1 MSTDRLPPHDIEA
14 EEAVLGA
21 LLIDGG
27 AIFRIATF
35 LKPED
40 FYREKNQWVYAAC
53 CRLYDRNEAI
63 DQVTVAHDLSQ
74 QERLEAI
81 GGAAYLSHVVSNV
94 ATSVYVEHYAQI
106 VHRMSVMRRLIS
118 AAVQIEAIGY
128 EGGPDVED
136 ALSRAENVLLKLRR
150 GQRPWDFV
158 PIRELL
164 HRYFEDAEESS
175 PFEGEV
181 VYTGFR
187 ALDDLLGG
195 LRRSDMIVLAA
206 RPSLGKTS
214 LALSI
219 ARNAAV
225 NQKARVAIF
234 SVEMSRDQLVQR
246 LLSSEAGVDSHR
258 LRQGKGSDAESER
271 LMEATGILSEAPI
284 FIDDS
289 PALRVTEMKSKARQ
303 LDFERGIDLIIVD
316 YLQLLRGDGREN
328 RVQEITEISRSLKE
342 LARELN
348 VPLIAVSQLS
358 RAIEWRSS
366 HKPQLSDLRES
377 GSIEQDADVVIF
389 ISREDKYVKEDE
401 WDKEHPG
408 EKYPRGVA
416 DIIIAKHRNGPIGE
430 GKLRFI
436 EKTVKFADYEVE
448 RTA

>member
-1 MSTDRLPPHDIEA
+1 MSNDRLPPHDIEA
-14 EEAVLGA
+14 EEAVLGSLLVDGYAIVKIAA
-21 LLIDGG
+21 L
-27 AIFRIATF
+27 

-53 CRLYDRNEAI
+53 CALYDRGEAI
-63 DQVTVAHDLSQ
+63 DQVTVAHDLGQ
-74 QERLEAI
+74 QARLEVV
-81 GGAAYLSHVVSNV
+81 GGAAYLSHLVSNV
-94 ATSVYVEHYAQI
+94 ATSVHIEHYAHI
-106 VHRMSVMRRLIS
+106 VHRMSIMRRLIS

-128 EGGPDVED
+128 EAGPDMEE

-150 GQRPWDFV
+150 GQRQGDFV
-158 PIRELL
+158 PIRDLL
-164 HRYFEDAEESS
+164 HRYFEEAEVR

-181 VYTGFR
+181 VYSGFR
-187 ALDDLLGG
+187 ALDDVLGG
-195 LRRSDMIVLAA
+195 FRRSDMIVLAA

-214 LALSI
+214 LALGI

-225 NQKARVAIF
+225 NQNARVAIF

-246 LLSSEAGVDSHR
+246 LLSSEAGVDAHR
-258 LRQGKGSDAESER
+258 LRQGHQTDAEGER
-271 LMEATGILSEAPI
+271 LIEATGVLSEAPI

-289 PALRVTEMKSKARQ
+289 PALRVAEMKSKARQ

-342 LARELN
+342 LARDLD

-366 HKPQLSDLRES
+366 HHPQLSDLRES

-389 ISREDKYVKEDE
+389 ISREDAYIKEDE

-408 EKYPRGVA
+408 ENFPKGVA
-416 DIIIAKHRNGPIGE
+416 DIIVAKHRNGPIGK

-436 EKTVKFADYEVE
+436 DKWVKFADYEVE

>member
-1 MSTDRLPPHDIEA
+1 
-14 EEAVLGA
+14 
-21 LLIDGG
+21 
-27 AIFRIATF
+27 
-35 LKPED
+35 
-40 FYREKNQWVYAAC
+40 
-53 CRLYDRNEAI
+53 
-63 DQVTVAHDLSQ
+63 
-74 QERLEAI
+74 
-81 GGAAYLSHVVSNV
+81 
-94 ATSVYVEHYAQI
+94 
-106 VHRMSVMRRLIS
+106 
-118 AAVQIEAIGY
+118 
-128 EGGPDVED
+128 
-136 ALSRAENVLLKLRR
+136 
-150 GQRPWDFV
+150 
-158 PIRELL
+158 
-164 HRYFEDAEESS
+164 
-175 PFEGEV
+175 
-181 VYTGFR
+181 
-187 ALDDLLGG
+187 
-195 LRRSDMIVLAA
+195 MIVLAA

-258 LRQGKGSDAESER
+258 LRMGQQSEAEGER
-271 LMEATGILSEAPI
+271 LIEATGVLSEAPI

-289 PALRVTEMKSKARQ
+289 PVLRVTEMKSKARQ

-316 YLQLLRGDGREN
+316 YLQLLRGDGRDN

-358 RAIEWRSS
+358 RAIEWRAS

-377 GSIEQDADVVIF
+377 GSIEQDADLVIF
-389 ISREDKYVKEDE
+389 ISREDMYIKEDE

-416 DIIIAKHRNGPIGE
+416 DIIVAKHRNGPIGE

-436 EKTVKFADYEVE
+436 AKTVKFADYEVE
-448 RTA
+448 RAA

>member
-1 MSTDRLPPHDIEA
+1 MPTDRLPPHDIEA

-27 AIFRIATF
+27 AIFKIATF
-35 LKPED
+35 LRPED
-40 FYREKNQWVYAAC
+40 FYREKNQWVYDAC
-53 CRLYDRNEAI
+53 NRLYERNEAI
-63 DQVTVAHDLSQ
+63 DQVTVAHELSQ

-94 ATSVYVEHYAQI
+94 ATSVHVEHYAQI

-128 EGGPDVED
+128 EAGPDIEE

-164 HRYFEDAEESS
+164 HRYFEEAEIR

-225 NQKARVAIF
+225 NQSAHVAIF

-258 LRQGKGSDAESER
+258 LRQGKQSDAESER
-271 LMEATGILSEAPI
+271 LIEATGILSEAPI

-316 YLQLLRGDGREN
+316 YLQLLRGNGREN

-358 RAIEWRSS
+358 RAIEWRAH

-389 ISREDKYVKEDE
+389 ISREDKYVAEDE

-408 EKYPRGVA
+408 EKYPKGVA
-416 DIIIAKHRNGPIGE
+416 DIIVAKHRNGPVGE

-436 EKTVKFADYEVE
+436 EKMVKFADYEVE
-448 RTA
+448 RAA